1 MNYDEE
7 KRSLA
12 KWFVMLEA
20 LLLVVFT
27 AFDLLNIFSLAA
39 DGLKLAC
46 IVLCFLFSITL
57 IFSME
62 ADLDRLAL
70 MLSFF
75 FAVVAD
81 TLLLFTDQFFFGVLA
96 FCVVQEFQSIRI
108 FSVRRSVVRMDGRI
122 FSSYRS
128 YKVRNKVLFL
138 NLIQLLFAAVPVAVS
153 FFVEVPHVRL
163 ISVCVF
169 YLVGFIGNLIPL
181 ASLSRDVRLLDD
193 MRPLKAYFAGM
204 LLYFMCDVLL
214 GLFRMPEFLPV
225 LPQLSRFVS
234 YAMLVIWPLYLAGMV
249 CICLSGIRKQ
259 KFYS

>member
-20 LLLVVFT
+20 LLLVVFR

-138 NLIQLLFAAVPVAVS
+138 NRMICVRSRRISRVCCSILCVMCCWAFSGCRNS
-153 FFVEVPHVRL
+153 FPYCR
-163 ISVCVF
+163 S
-169 YLVGFIGNLIPL
+169 
-181 ASLSRDVRLLDD
+181 
-193 MRPLKAYFAGM
+193 
-204 LLYFMCDVLL
+204 
-214 GLFRMPEFLPV
+214 
-225 LPQLSRFVS
+225 
-234 YAMLVIWPLYLAGMV
+234 
-249 CICLSGIRKQ
+249 
-259 KFYS
+259 